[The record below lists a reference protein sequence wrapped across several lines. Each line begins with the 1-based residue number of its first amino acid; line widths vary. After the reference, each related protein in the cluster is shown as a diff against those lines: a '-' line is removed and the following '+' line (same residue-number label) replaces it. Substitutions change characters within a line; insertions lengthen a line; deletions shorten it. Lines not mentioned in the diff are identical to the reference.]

1 MNRQEL
7 RLIVREVLREPVP
20 ARWSDALLNTYINN
34 AIGEVEKAL
43 MRTKIDTADVEAGQ
57 ETVSLPEDCYAL
69 NSLHWVGSG
78 EIKRQYSGVPDME
91 EGVTEIPD
99 RYWLIDNKIYL
110 RPIPKKP
117 GLIKF
122 EYYYKLPRLITDDDV
137 LPLDGLSNF
146 VKAHAVF
153 EAYFDDA
160 DPRFEIWKQR
170 KNEELATWMTA
181 EISSYSMGF
190 KVEERW

>member
-43 MRTKIDTADVEAGQ
+43 MRTKTDTADVEAGQ

-99 RYWLIDNKIYL
+99 RYWLIDNKVYL
-110 RPIPKKP
+110 RPTPKEP
-117 GLIKF
+117 GTVKF
-122 EYYYKLPRLITDDDV
+122 EYYYKLPRFITDDDV
-137 LPLDGLSNF
+137 LPLDGLDNF
-146 VKAHAVF
+146 VKAHTVF
-153 EAYFDDA
+153 EAYFDDG

-181 EISSYSMGF
+181 EISSYSTGF